1 MTDDDPDVINLDKAK
16 ARRGKWQN
24 DCIKSAKGNPLPIIA
39 GYSPRA
45 RSPVPIAIGAVLAR
59 PGKAVAATTPY
70 VTGVTDWPENPIQ
83 YGRAG

>member
-1 MTDDDPDVINLDKAK
+1 VIQQGNHSIDGVFTRRRPEPDS
-16 ARRGKWQN
+16 ARVT
-24 DCIKSAKGNPLPIIA
+24 

-59 PGKAVAATTPY
+59 PGKAVAATAPY